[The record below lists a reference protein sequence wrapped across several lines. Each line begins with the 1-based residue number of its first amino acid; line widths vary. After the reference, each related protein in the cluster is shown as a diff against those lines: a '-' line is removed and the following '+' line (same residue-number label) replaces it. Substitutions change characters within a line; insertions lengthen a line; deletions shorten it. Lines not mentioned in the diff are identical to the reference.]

1 MLAEQLSA
9 VREAGWRF
17 LDVSDALRGLR
28 DPRRLPPASALV
40 TFDDGYRS
48 LLQRGLAVLRELQCP
63 GVVFVPTAHVGG
75 VNAFDEGIAEP
86 LEPLCTWD
94 ELRELEAKGISV
106 QSHGFRH
113 LHLSS
118 VGPDLIQAEMELSKR
133 EVEDRLQKTVEVFAF
148 PYGDGG
154 RDPSAA
160 TRVLRRCGYR
170 AACLYGGG
178 PVELPAVDPYRL
190 SRLSLGFG
198 SDLVAELSES
208 VA

>member
-9 VREAGWRF
+9 AREAGWRF
-17 LDVSDALRGLR
+17 LDVSDVLRGLR
-28 DPRRLPPASALV
+28 DPRDLPPASALV

-48 LLQRGLAVLRELQCP
+48 LLERGLTVLRELKCP
-63 GVVFVPTAHVGG
+63 GVVFVPTAHVGS
-75 VNAFDEGIAEP
+75 VNAFDQGIEEP

-94 ELRELEAKGISV
+94 ELRELEANGISV

-113 LHLSS
+113 LRLSS
-118 VGPDLIQAEMELSKR
+118 ADPNLLQAEIAQSKR
-133 EVEDRLQKTVEVFAF
+133 EVEERLQKTVEVFAF

-154 RDPSAA
+154 RDPAAA
-160 TRVLRRCGYR
+160 TRILRRCGYH

-178 PVELPAVDPYRL
+178 PVALPAVDPYRL
-190 SRLSLGFG
+190 SRLPLGFG
-198 SDLVAELSES
+198 SDLGAELGE